1 MAQTKR
7 YVIYFG
13 NVVANYSN
21 GQSTSGTSDSDIIS
35 FKTLAENSLGI
46 YIKTPAQVMQFM
58 RYELFLVNPS
68 LAENLSGVFSVPN
81 LGWNPTMQVITR
93 TYQWSEVT
101 SSKTPYQSSIGSYAS
116 DMTTNANMKSG
127 YTLPA
132 DGVCEIRWAQ
142 LFVFSMDDSN
152 YDLLAADADG
162 EHIFTENMVW
172 FWTYGLQMFSR
183 TAFPEMIDPIDPYE
197 VWWTNENQQAP
208 KRFDFPKMHDYSK
221 VESNIFVGSQKIKDF
236 YVGDEKVKR
245 IYLGDKKVMG

>member
-13 NVVANYSN
+13 NVVANYSY
-21 GQSTSGTSDSDIIS
+21 GQSASGTSDSDIIS
-35 FKTLAENSLGI
+35 FKPLAENSLGI

-142 LFVFSMDDSN
+142 LFVFSMDDSD

>member
-13 NVVANYSN
+13 NVVAYYSD
-21 GQSTSGTSDSDIIS
+21 GQSASGTSDTSIIE
-35 FKTLAENSLGI
+35 FKSNSANSLGI
-46 YIKTPAQVMQFM
+46 YIKTPIQVMQSQ
-58 RYELFLVNPS
+58 RYELFLVNDA
-68 LAENLSGVFSVPN
+68 LAENLSGVFSSPN

-93 TYQWSEVT
+93 AYQWSEVS

-127 YTLPA
+127 YSLPA
-132 DGVCEIRWAQ
+132 DGVCGIRWAQ
-142 LFVFSMDDSN
+142 SFIFSMDDPN
-152 YDLLAADADG
+152 YELLAADADG

-172 FWTYGLQMFSR
+172 IWTYGQEMFSR
-183 TAFPEMIDPIDPYE
+183 TAFPEMIDPLDPYE

-208 KRFDFPKMHDYSK
+208 KRLDFPKIYDYSK

-236 YVGDEKVKR
+236 YIGDEKVKR
-245 IYLGDKKVMG
+245 IYLGNKKVMG

>member
-21 GQSTSGTSDSDIIS
+21 GQSASGTSDSDIIS

-172 FWTYGLQMFSR
+172 FRTYGLEMFSR

>member
-13 NVVANYSN
+13 NVVANYSY
-21 GQSTSGTSDSDIIS
+21 GQSASGTSDSDIIS

-172 FWTYGLQMFSR
+172 FCTYGLEMFSR